1 MGTVR
6 DRVPP
11 RGVWV
16 TTRTLFPWSI
26 SRFTLLKGSK
36 EHPTCYFELIFIS
49 QSCLHLHFKCWI
61 LQGCTLAV
69 LSGPWRLTFA
79 LRWLENLHFFIQIIC
94 WVPWI
99 SQGQSVSL
107 DAVKSNMPYTFF
119 FFLKYFFL
127 HKHPLFSS
135 IIVSIFIYHY
145 SPLPQRKVTGGKH
158 RQNLSVARKE
168 TILNW
173 NNICSEANHL
183 KPQPLNLLLMVN
195 FPLIITLGLEFQARD
210 DKRN

>member
-16 TTRTLFPWSI
+16 TTRTLFPCSI

-61 LQGCTLAV
+61 LQGCTIAA

-94 WVPWI
+94 WAPWI

-119 FFLKYFFL
+119 FFLKYFFYVNIL
-127 HKHPLFSS
+127 YLVALLWVSLSITILRSHKEKSLEKSTDKIWVLQGKKQYLIEVTFALRLSTWNLS
-135 IIVSIFIYHY
+135 FWISYWWSIF
-145 SPLPQRKVTGGKH
+145 L
-158 RQNLSVARKE
+158 
-168 TILNW
+168 
-173 NNICSEANHL
+173 
-183 KPQPLNLLLMVN
+183 
-195 FPLIITLGLEFQARD
+195 
-210 DKRN
+210 

>member
-16 TTRTLFPWSI
+16 TTRTLFPWST

-61 LQGCTLAV
+61 LQGCTIAA

-94 WVPWI
+94 WAPWI
-99 SQGQSVSL
+99 SHGQSVSL

-119 FFLKYFFL
+119 FFLKYFFYINIL
-127 HKHPLFSS
+127 YLVALLWVSLSITILRSHKEKSLEKSTDKIWVLQGKKQYLIEITFALRLSTWNLS
-135 IIVSIFIYHY
+135 FCISYWWSIF
-145 SPLPQRKVTGGKH
+145 L
-158 RQNLSVARKE
+158 
-168 TILNW
+168 
-173 NNICSEANHL
+173 
-183 KPQPLNLLLMVN
+183 
-195 FPLIITLGLEFQARD
+195 
-210 DKRN
+210 